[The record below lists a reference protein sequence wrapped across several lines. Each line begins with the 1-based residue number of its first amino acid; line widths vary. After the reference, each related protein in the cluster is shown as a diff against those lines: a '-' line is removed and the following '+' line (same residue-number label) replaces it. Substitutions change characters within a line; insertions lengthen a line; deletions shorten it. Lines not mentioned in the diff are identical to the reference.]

1 MDTRTEPTPCSDPT
15 PPLPTSSTRS
25 PSPPSPTATRPRLP
39 AWARAVVPGV
49 LFLPA
54 ASAGLILMLVPG
66 FASLMEG
73 RGLTPILAFTVYAAV
88 VLAAYVLISWALV
101 RWVDR
106 RPFRSLGLRPGRR
119 ALVALLAG
127 YGIAQVIALLV
138 QGPAHVLGIGRSIPP
153 EELAAQMAGVSLLT
167 VVAVSLVRSFLL
179 QGIGE
184 EVLFRGYLLQT
195 LRRRPVLAVLIAAV
209 VFTIPHLASSGGQQ
223 DAVERLL
230 YLAIPFGFAISAGFL
245 AIALRSVWAA
255 VGIHGG
261 FHLAMAVTMLL
272 ELTADGPAVW
282 LMFGL
287 AHTVVGVVVAVL
299 IPRRRW
305 DEVREHG
312 PYGS

>member
-1 MDTRTEPTPCSDPT
+1 MDTRTEPTPCSDST

-25 PSPPSPTATRPRLP
+25 PSPPSPTHPRLP
-39 AWARAVVPGV
+39 AWARAAVPGV

-54 ASAGLILMLVPG
+54 ASAGLVLMLVPG
-66 FASLMEG
+66 FADIMEG

-119 ALVALLAG
+119 ALFALLAG

-138 QGPAHVLGIGRSIPP
+138 QGSAQALGIGRSVLP

-167 VVAVSLVRSFLL
+167 VIAVSLVRSFLL

-230 YLAIPFGFAISAGFL
+230 YLALPFGFAISAGFL
-245 AIALRSVWAA
+245 AIALRSLWAA

-272 ELTADGPAVW
+272 GLTADGPAVW

-287 AHTVVGVVVAVL
+287 AHTAVGVVIAVL

-305 DEVREHG
+305 GEVREHG